1 MYESSDLVVSIQCAQ
16 ILSLS
21 RWRCMCTYRRIS
33 RGRPGRVCFGSQ
45 LFVSKVY
52 PDLCIQFFFF
62 NRCIDITFETSFTFT
77 FCSAHVRCIYAS
89 QRFLPGQCQS
99 YGAAYL
105 ADHVTKIF
113 TSRCLE
119 IGTSGN
125 VFHKT
130 CHLNY
135 QKCLGF
141 HSSIVL
147 IIF

>member
-1 MYESSDLVVSIQCAQ
+1 MEVYVHIQAYFQRTAWQGLLWFPTFCKQ
-16 ILSLS
+16 GLS
-21 RWRCMCTYRRIS
+21 RFAHT
-33 RGRPGRVCFGSQ
+33 CF
-45 LFVSKVY
+45 FKK
-52 PDLCIQFFFF
+52 

-147 IIF
+147 IIEGSLNSKLPTIWRVEKQ